1 MLWPVVK
8 ALLGHYRR
16 HPLQI
21 LLVWLGLTLG
31 ISLFVG
37 VEAVNQHAKQSYVDG
52 ERLFSDPLTYNIR
65 SKHNANKIPQGLYIQ
80 LRREGF
86 NQCVPMDTL
95 RIETQSGRDLTIV
108 GLDMV
113 AMLNITGVEDLSS
126 LALAQPPYPLMFSPE
141 LASYLSVNDG
151 DFLQLAN
158 GTQLGPVV
166 IDQTGFLTG
175 TRIVADIAKLRELH
189 RTGGFSAIN
198 CGAMP
203 KLKFDRL
210 KKMLPN
216 GVTVS
221 RSSKTELSSLT
232 QAFHM
237 NLSAMGMLAFVVGL
251 FIFYQAM
258 SLSFVQRQPLVGI
271 LRQTGVSGWQL
282 TQALLIELAFLII
295 FSWSFGNLLGLYLAN
310 GLIPTVSTTLSDLY
324 DADVGLVIQWSSDW
338 SIKSLIMAVGG
349 GFVACA
355 WPMVRLLK
363 TQPIRL
369 TARLSL
375 VRFAG
380 REFLWQA
387 LVAIV
392 LAAIAITLYKTT
404 PTSETGF
411 VLIGLMMVCTA
422 LLVPFLVFQ
431 LFNLFSYK
439 LRWVK
444 VRWFFA
450 DAAASMSY
458 RGVALMAF
466 MLAMSA
472 NIAVETLVGSFRET
486 TDEWLT
492 QRLAADLYIHPTN
505 SSAARVSNWLKQQ
518 DEVDAVWWRW
528 EEEFMTTNGTLQVVS
543 TGSSIGERDSIPVK
557 LAIPNYW
564 YRLHD
569 TKSILVSESMALKK
583 KIRPGDYI
591 SFNEPLRKGWLV
603 AGVYYDYGNPYNQV
617 MMSHQN
623 WLHIF
628 AGQGNVGLGVHL
640 KEGQQAH
647 AQVLIG
653 KLSTFFRLSEE
664 RVLNNT
670 NIHNQAMRVFDR
682 TFIIADTLGDLTL
695 VIAVF
700 GLFFSTVAGEVSKQR
715 QVALLRCFGISGKEL
730 VALSSLQLMLFGAI
744 SAIVA
749 LPLGYAIAQV
759 MVSVGLKQS
768 FGWSM
773 PIYVIPWEYI
783 ETFVWTMAALLVAG
797 AAPVIGMINRTP
809 MKSLRDAL

>member
-21 LLVWLGLTLG
+21 LLVLLGLTLG
-31 ISLFVG
+31 ISIFVG
-37 VEAVNQHAKQSYVDG
+37 VEAVNQHAKQSYIDG
-52 ERLFSDPLTYNIR
+52 ERLFSDPLTYTIR
-65 SKHNANKIPQGLYIQ
+65 SKHNANKIPQGFYIQ

-86 NQCVPMDTL
+86 HQCVPLDTH
-95 RIETQSGRDLTIV
+95 RVETANGNDLTIV
-108 GLDMV
+108 GLDSV
-113 AMLNITGVEDLSS
+113 AMLNLIGVDDFSA
-126 LALAQPPYPLMFSPE
+126 LALAQPPYPLMLSTE
-141 LASYLSVNDG
+141 LASYLSVKDG
-151 DFLQLAN
+151 DFLQLNN
-158 GTQLGPVV
+158 GSQLGPIV
-166 IDQTGFLTG
+166 IDQSGLLTG
-175 TRIVADIAKLRELH
+175 TRIIGDIAKLRELK

-210 KKMLPN
+210 KSMLPN
-216 GVTVS
+216 GLTVTRNS
-221 RSSKTELSSLT
+221 TAELNSLT

-237 NLSAMGMLAFVVGL
+237 NLSAMGMLAFLVGL

-271 LRQTGVSGWQL
+271 LRQTGVSGWHLAKAL
-282 TQALLIELAFLII
+282 TIELTFLIL
-295 FSWSFGNLLGLYLAN
+295 FGWLFGNLFGLLLAN
-310 GLIPTVSTTLSDLY
+310 KLIPTVSTTLADLY
-324 DADVGLVIQWSSDW
+324 DADVGLMIQWSWEW
-338 SIKSLIMAVGG
+338 SLNSLLMAVVGAMA
-349 GFVACA
+349 ACT
-355 WPMVRLLK
+355 WPMIRLLK
-363 TQPIRL
+363 SQPIRL

-380 REFLWQA
+380 KEFFWQA
-387 LVAIV
+387 LISVF
-392 LAAIAITLYKTT
+392 LAAVALAFYNSE
-404 PTSETGF
+404 PSPETGF
-411 VLIGLMMVCTA
+411 TLIGLMMVSTA
-422 LLVPFLVFQ
+422 LIVPFIVFQ
-431 LFNLFSYK
+431 LFNWLSYT

-486 TDEWLT
+486 TDKWLT
-492 QRLAADLYIHPTN
+492 TRLAADLYIHPTN
-505 SSAARVSNWLKQQ
+505 NSAARVSNWLRQQ
-518 DEVDAVWWRW
+518 DEVGTVWWRW
-528 EEEFMTTNGTLQVVS
+528 EEEFMTTGGTLQVVS
-543 TGSSIGERDSIPVK
+543 SGSSSGERDSIPMK

-569 TKSILVSESMALKK
+569 TKSILVSESMALKQN
-583 KIRPGDYI
+583 IRPGDYI
-591 SFNEPLRKGWLV
+591 SFNEPLRRGWLV
-603 AGVYYDYGNPYNQV
+603 AGVYYDYGNPYNQI
-617 MMSHQN
+617 MMSHQS
-623 WLHIF
+623 WLQIF
-628 AGQGNVGLGVHL
+628 SGQGNVGLGVHL
-640 KEGQQAH
+640 EDGVDAN
-647 AQVLIG
+647 ALVR
-653 KLSTFFRLSEE
+653 KLSSHFHLSEE

-682 TFIIADTLGDLTL
+682 TFVIADTLGDLTL

-730 VALSSLQLMLFGAI
+730 VSLSSLQLMMFGAI
-744 SAIVA
+744 SALVA
-749 LPLGYAIAQV
+749 LPLGYAVAKV
-759 MVSVGLKQS
+759 MVNVGLKHS

-773 PIYVIPWEYI
+773 SLYVIPWEYI
-783 ETFVWTMAALLVAG
+783 ETFTWTMAALIVAG
-797 AAPVIGMINRTP
+797 AVPVIGMIKRSP